1 MGSKIKKY
9 IALFIIVMTFLNS
22 PYSYAADLSIKI
34 DGIAVVSDVKPEEKG
49 SRTMVPL
56 RVISE
61 SLGAKVEW
69 SNSQV
74 TFTKDAMKVTLKPN
88 SNTAVKNGV
97 TVKLDVKT
105 YVKKNR
111 VFVPLRFIA
120 ETFGCKVN
128 YSKSSV
134 TVDTDPLI
142 IQGVQV
148 KALQEEYHMTMGGVV
163 QQINGNAY
171 NRAIYDMF
179 VNNLG
184 TKVNAPA
191 NYSWSLQLD
200 VLGLY
205 YKNGQY
211 DFLDNKA
218 NSLKRFDIYTLL
230 PATYRGEDD
239 TDKQYPGVLVYD
251 GSEHQWYLFSESA
264 LESINHLVN
273 KAFDS
278 GFVKVISNTVM

>member
-1 MGSKIKKY
+1 MKKI
-9 IALFIIVMTFLNS
+9 IPLIILAFTIFTS
-22 PYSYAADLSIKI
+22 PPAYADDPSIKI
-34 DGIAVVSDVKPEEKG
+34 DGVAVVSDVHPEVKN

-74 TFTKDAMKVTLKPN
+74 TFTKDGMKVTLKPN
-88 SNTAVKNGV
+88 SNTVVKNGV
-97 TVKLDVKT
+97 TVKLDVKP
-105 YVKKNR
+105 YVKRNR
-111 VFVPLRFIA
+111 IFVPLRFIV

-128 YSKSSV
+128 YSKSGV
-134 TVDTDPLI
+134 TVDTEPLI
-142 IQGVQV
+142 IEGVQV
-148 KALQEEYHMTMGGVV
+148 KALREEYHMTMGGVV

-171 NRAIYDMF
+171 NRAIYNMF
-179 VNNLG
+179 VHNLG
-184 TKVNAPA
+184 AKVEAPA
-191 NYSWSLQLD
+191 SYSWTINLD
-200 VLGLY
+200 VPGSY

-211 DFLDNKA
+211 DFLDNKG

-239 TDKQYPGVLVYD
+239 TAIQYPEVLVYD
-251 GSEHQWYLFSESA
+251 GSEQQWYLFSESA
-264 LESINHLVN
+264 LGSINHLVN

-278 GFVKVISNTVM
+278 GFVKVISNTVV